1 MEKNFLQL
9 DQPGWWVLLIIIG
22 SIGLTWYLYSIKN
35 PAWSKTQNWLLSI
48 IRFVAIFFILSL
60 LLEPFINQTI
70 IRTEKPIVA
79 IALDNSQSIFA
90 RSADSIEFNNQLER
104 LTQELENSGLEVR
117 AFQLNDQDSIRF
129 NQTTSDL
136 SSLQQ
141 KIANNMEGRNWA
153 ATILFSDG
161 VFNVGSSPIYKQY
174 PAPQFTVGLG
184 DTIPPRDINISNV
197 LYNRVSF
204 KGNETPIKV
213 EVTQNGF
220 EGQEISI
227 NLTENGTMVDQK
239 KIRLT
244 KEVQELDFIVKSESA
259 GLRKMEISISNLEDD
274 FILENNRASIFMEVI
289 DGRQKILI
297 VANAPHPDIKAL
309 KWVLSSTDNYEI
321 DVYIPSLDRER
332 PTDIYDVVIYHGA
345 FSRQVSYT
353 PKEKPGLWYILGPRS
368 NLNVMNSS
376 IPFLT
381 IRKRGSQ
388 MDNVTVGFNPAFS
401 KFNLPEKDISE
412 GYPPISTPFGEYL
425 LSGPTEVLLYQK
437 VGSITTKKPLFLFFD
452 DGSQKGAIL
461 TGQNFW
467 KWKLQESAMNGNANL
482 FDEMVT
488 KTIQF
493 LSVKNDKKQFQF
505 KTRENNFSNLQ
516 AIQFDSE
523 IYNDI
528 YERIYGNMIALTI
541 TAKDGV
547 NQNFEFIDSEYNSSF
562 KVPALKSGI
571 YTYNA
576 SASIGDK
583 SFNDRGQFLVE
594 EINKEFL
601 SLTADHNLLKN
612 LALRT
617 GGEYTHYSN
626 FDQVFGKLQSRNF
639 KNVIKSSESYFP
651 LIESNWMLFFI
662 LFLFTAEWLLRKY
675 WGGY

>member
-1 MEKNFLQL
+1 
-9 DQPGWWVLLIIIG
+9 
-22 SIGLTWYLYSIKN
+22 
-35 PAWSKTQNWLLSI
+35 
-48 IRFVAIFFILSL
+48 
-60 LLEPFINQTI
+60 
-70 IRTEKPIVA
+70 
-79 IALDNSQSIFA
+79 
-90 RSADSIEFNNQLER
+90 
-104 LTQELENSGLEVR
+104 
-117 AFQLNDQDSIRF
+117 
-129 NQTTSDL
+129 
-136 SSLQQ
+136 
-141 KIANNMEGRNWA
+141 MEGRNWA

-376 IPFLT
+376 VPFLS